1 MSRTDNADVD
11 DGTGSRRKHTPH
23 DPIDTAFT
31 CLFAGS
37 FEAALITAS
46 TVIAAHASI
55 STAIAVFIG
64 VNAFIV
70 AMHHLLT
77 TSTTLEYVC

>member
-1 MSRTDNADVD
+1 MSRTDTPP

-23 DPIDTAFT
+23 DPIDTVFT
-31 CLFAGS
+31 WGFAGS
-37 FEAALITAS
+37 FHAALIT
-46 TVIAAHASI
+46 TTVVIAAHASI

-64 VNAFIV
+64 LNAFIV